1 MNRHDD
7 MKMHELLY
15 SLLNKE
21 YYIPTYKDI
30 EYAKELM
37 IEAGR
42 LKPDDVKVKNNAS
55 AYGDIVGKAYLFLIL
70 YDKMYGDP

>member
-15 SLLNKE
+15 SLLNKKN
-21 YYIPTYKDI
+21 YIPTYNDLD
-30 EYAKELM
+30 YAKGLM
-37 IEAGR
+37 LEAGR
-42 LKPDDVKVKNNAS
+42 LMPDDVKVKNNAS
-55 AYGDIVGKAYLFLIL
+55 TYGDIVGKAYLFLIL